1 MADDRAPFRSILT
14 TLPFTLVSF
23 PLSPIFAPYSQN
35 ARPRADLLNSLRFNF
50 SPSILR
56 PPPPLPPARI
66 VNNPSLKRGAKGMD
80 VCTCFHGQRNDENHE
95 LSAIGQCSMLHPPCF
110 TAPPRVINRGWPA

>member
-14 TLPFTLVSF
+14 TLPFTSF
-23 PLSPIFAPYSQN
+23 
-35 ARPRADLLNSLRFNF
+35 
-50 SPSILR
+50 R
-56 PPPPLPPARI
+56 PPCRQYSPHIRKMRVHAPICLTRFDSIFPQ
-66 VNNPSLKRGAKGMD
+66 RGAKGMD

-95 LSAIGQCSMLHPPCF
+95 LSAIGQRSMLQPPCF